1 MTLYEDP
8 NKGRR
13 ELERR
18 VLQKDGWVAVP
29 ALKDNGAFQWKWIHP
44 SRKRAYSRPIA
55 FALALRS
62 LKRQGVTV

>member
-1 MTLYEDP
+1 MTYEDL

-29 ALKDNGAFQWKWIHP
+29 ALKDNGAFQWKWIHS
-44 SRKRAYSRPIA
+44 SRKRAYSRAIA
-55 FALALRS
+55 FALACRS
-62 LKRQGVTV
+62 LQRQGVTV